1 MMTSTVY
8 SCLIG
13 MLKALNDCYYCNEYG
28 RRVVTTDMEEK
39 ERGREGGSLSED
51 MERNF

>member
-1 MMTSTVY
+1 MMTSTAY

-28 RRVVTTDMEEK
+28 KGVVTTDMEEK
-39 ERGREGGSLSED
+39 EREEGKGEV
-51 MERNF
+51 F